1 MRRAERLFRIVQHL
15 RRRRL
20 TTAAQ
25 LARRLEVSERT
36 IYRDIADLIGSG
48 VPIEGEAGVGYLM
61 GDDIDLPPIV
71 LETSE
76 IQALV
81 LGMRMVGSWGDA
93 ELRAAAAS
101 VLDKVEAVLPPAKRP
116 WIESTALYAISFSMD
131 ATTRARLGEL
141 RTAIDARRALRIAY
155 ADAEGRA
162 TSREV
167 CPLGLWFWG
176 RTWTLGAWCE
186 LRCDHRNFRVDR
198 IAELCDAGRD
208 FEAVEPRTL
217 EAYVRSVPET

>member
-36 IYRDIADLIGSG
+36 IYRDVADLIGSG

-71 LETSE
+71 LDTTE

-81 LGMRMVGSWGDA
+81 LGMRMVSTWGDA
-93 ELRAAAAS
+93 ELRSAASS
-101 VLDKVEAVLPPAKRP
+101 VLDKVEAVLPAAKRP
-116 WIESTALYAISFSMD
+116 WIESTALYAHSFSMD
-131 ATTRARLGEL
+131 AATRARLGDL
-141 RTAIDARRALRIAY
+141 RTAIDARRVLRLDY
-155 ADAEGRA
+155 ADAQGRA
-162 TSREV
+162 TAREV

-176 RTWTLGAWCE
+176 QTWTLGAWCE
-186 LRCDHRNFRVDR
+186 LRTDHRNFRVDR
-198 IAELCDAGRD
+198 IAELSDAGRD
-208 FEAVEPRTL
+208 FESVAPRTL
-217 EAYVRSVPET
+217 EAYVRAVSDS

>member
-36 IYRDIADLIGSG
+36 IYRDVADLVGSG
-48 VPIEGEAGVGYLM
+48 VPIEGEAGVGYVL
-61 GDDIDLPPIV
+61 GEDLDLPPV
-71 LETSE
+71 VFDSSE

-81 LGMRMVGSWGDA
+81 LGMRMVEAWGDG
-93 ELRAAAAS
+93 ELRQGARA
-101 VLDKVEAVLPPAKRP
+101 VLDKVEAVLPPSKRP
-116 WIESTALYAISFSMD
+116 WIESTALYALSFSMD
-131 ATTRARLGEL
+131 VATRARLGEL
-141 RTAIDARRALRIAY
+141 RAAIDARRVLSIDY
-155 ADAEGRA
+155 ADAEGTA
-162 TSREV
+162 TTREV

-176 RTWTLGAWCE
+176 RVWTLGAWCE
-186 LRCDHRNFRVDR
+186 LRVDHRNFRVDR
-198 IAELCDAGRD
+198 ITALRDTGRA

-217 EAYVRSVPET
+217 EAYVRGVSDG

>member
-25 LARRLEVSERT
+25 LAHRLEVSERT
-36 IYRDIADLIGSG
+36 IYRDIADLVGSG
-48 VPIEGEAGVGYLM
+48 VPIEGEAGVGYVL
-61 GDDIDLPPIV
+61 GEDLDLPPV
-71 LETSE
+71 VFDASE

-81 LGMRMVGSWGDA
+81 LGMRMVEAWGDG
-93 ELRAAAAS
+93 ELRQGARS

-116 WIESTALYAISFSMD
+116 WIESTALYALSFSMD
-131 ATTRARLGEL
+131 AATRARLGEL
-141 RTAIDARRALRIAY
+141 RGAIDARRVLELDY

-162 TSREV
+162 TTREV

-186 LRCDHRNFRVDR
+186 LREDHRNFRVDR
-198 IAELCDAGRD
+198 VLALRDTGRA

-217 EAYVRSVPET
+217 EAYVRCVSDE